1 MWPKEVFMGL
11 KQSPLFALVASST
24 KHSSTMHFI
33 HGPHKVH
40 SLGLHRNRDK
50 NKSYWFNRCFF
61 FDQKQQIWFLLSLSL
76 GPKPIYITNLT
87 LTTTKNFLCGLCGVF
102 QLCPQ
107 TWGTFI
113 LFSFILSSNTTNV
126 SQSRNTWYQHLQ
138 PTIASS
144 CVANIRTTLL
154 LVTK

>member
-87 LTTTKNFLCGLCGVF
+87 LTKRKRFPLWPVWCVSVMSTNLGDFYFIFFYFIIKHNQCQPIKKHLISASAAHHCFFLCC
-102 QLCPQ
+102 
-107 TWGTFI
+107 
-113 LFSFILSSNTTNV
+113 
-126 SQSRNTWYQHLQ
+126 
-138 PTIASS
+138 
-144 CVANIRTTLL
+144 
-154 LVTK
+154 